1 MEQNDEIAPF
11 VIKTYH
17 IVNDPRTD
25 NLVAWGT
32 ANNSFIVLDPL
43 DFSRCVLP
51 AFFKHNNFSSFVRQ
65 LNTYGFKK
73 VDPDRWEFA
82 NEWFLRGQKQLLVN
96 VVRRKQS
103 KNKNLMC
110 YPEGLEELDE
120 EVLVME
126 IARLKEEQKA
136 LDREV
141 EGINKRLEATERRPQ
156 KMMAFLRKVVEDPDV
171 LSRILAE
178 REERQLA
185 EKRRRLMTSATAATT
200 SSSSGMAV
208 NTKVEEDE
216 VTVGVFISSLSSETG
231 FEDHNCCQSSLPPQE
246 SPYWRGRISQATLD
260 KPPWSQQSNSDAT
273 TGTAVGT
280 VWPPQGG
287 MYSGCHAGDAQLT
300 YFTDVAPE
308 TQSKPPPYPFS
319 LLEWGF

>member
-216 VTVGVFISSLSSETG
+216 
-231 FEDHNCCQSSLPPQE
+231 E